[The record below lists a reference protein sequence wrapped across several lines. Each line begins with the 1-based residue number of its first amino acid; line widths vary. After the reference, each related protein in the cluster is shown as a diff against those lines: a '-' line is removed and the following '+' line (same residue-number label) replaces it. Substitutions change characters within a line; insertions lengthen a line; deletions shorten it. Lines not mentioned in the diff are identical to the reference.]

1 MLSHFQQRLRD
12 GLTRA
17 VLPIVAGSELHP
29 QVMLERPKVA
39 AHGDVSTNLAM
50 QIAKPLK
57 RNPREVAELLC
68 ASLLAD
74 AELQGLLQSAEVAG
88 PGFINLTIS
97 DAARQAVVQLILQQ
111 GETFGSLAAQ
121 QGDAGRI
128 LIEFVS
134 ANPTGPLHLGHAR
147 QAALGDALAALYG
160 SQGMAVTREFYYND
174 AGEQIN
180 NLAASVHA
188 RLHGFEPGQ
197 PGWPEKAYNGEY
209 IADIAASFLRQDSVS
224 ADDRSVT
231 ASGEIDDIA
240 AIRDF
245 AVAYL
250 RHEQDLD
257 LRAFG
262 VSFDSYFLESSLY
275 QDGAVDK
282 TVAALEASG
291 RTYQKD
297 GALWLRTT
305 DYGDDQDRVMR
316 KTEGGYTYFVPD
328 VAYHLNK
335 WQRGFTHALD
345 IQGSDHQSTVI
356 RVRAGLQALGVG
368 VAPDYP
374 RYLLHKMVKVM
385 RGGAEVKI
393 SKRAGSYV
401 TLRDLIDWVGRD
413 AVRFFLASRKAETEF
428 VFDIDLALSQ
438 SEDNPVFYVQYA
450 HARISSVIGQWKE
463 RFADEAAQTDLAG
476 AIDVSAL
483 TGASARAL
491 LSRLAQYPAML
502 ADAARDMAP
511 HQIAFYLK
519 DCAADMHSQ
528 YNAERVL
535 VDDAKERLARLAL
548 LVATRQVLR
557 NGLALL
563 GVSAPDKMSRE

>member
-1 MLSHFQQRLRD
+1 MLLQFQQRLRD
-12 GLTRA
+12 ALTRA
-17 VLPIVAGSELHP
+17 VEPVLTGSELRP

-39 AHGDVSTNLAM
+39 AHGDAATNLAM

-57 RNPREVAELLC
+57 RNPREVADTLC

-74 AELQGLLQSAEVAG
+74 AQLKDLLQSAEVAG
-88 PGFINLTIS
+88 PGFINLTIT
-97 DAARQAVVQLILQQ
+97 DTARQAVVQQIL
-111 GETFGSLAAQ
+111 T
-121 QGDAGRI
+121 QGDAFGTLPARAGHDNSI

-134 ANPTGPLHLGHAR
+134 ANPTGPLHVGHAR
-147 QAALGDALAALYG
+147 QAALGDALAALYA

-180 NLAASVHA
+180 KLANSVSA

-197 PGWPEKAYNGEY
+197 PGWPEDAYNGEY
-209 IADIAASFLRQDSVS
+209 IADIAASFARKDSVS

-231 ASGEIDDIA
+231 ASGDISDLR
-240 AIRDF
+240 AIKDF

-250 RHEQDLD
+250 RHVQDVD

-262 VSFDSYFLESSLY
+262 VAFDSYFLESSLY
-275 QDGAVDK
+275 SDGRVDAAVQ
-282 TVAALEASG
+282 ALLASG
-291 RTYQKD
+291 KTYEKD
-297 GALWLRTT
+297 GALWFKTT

-316 KTEGGYTYFVPD
+316 KSEGGYTYFVPD

-345 IQGSDHQSTVI
+345 IQGTDHQSTVV
-356 RVRAGLQALGVG
+356 RVRAGLQALDVG
-368 VAPDYP
+368 IPADYP

-385 RGGAEVKI
+385 RGGAEVKLG
-393 SKRAGSYV
+393 KRAGGYV
-401 TLRDLIDWVGRD
+401 TLGDLIDWVGRD

-438 SEDNPVFYVQYA
+438 SEDNPVYYVQYA

-463 RFADEAAQTDLAG
+463 RFADEAARTDLAG
-476 AIDVSAL
+476 SIDVSGL
-483 TGASARAL
+483 TGANARAL

-535 VDDAKERLARLAL
+535 VDDARERLARLAL

-563 GVSAPDKMSRE
+563 GVSAPNKM